1 MKRKSYISKA
11 NKIAYLNELVAVG
24 VQVFA
29 KQYPK
34 ISRQNCHCDALAD
47 FAMSKWVLAEEFF
60 CCCCGKSDDLQ
71 NGHLFTREWRAIRWD
86 RRNCGAQCSG
96 CNLKHEHNP
105 EPYRRVMVMRHGED
119 VVREVYDLGVAGSDL
134 SKMDKLEIALDRW
147 KKYLAVGDG
156 LTIIGRRS

>member
-1 MKRKSYISKA
+1 MKKCYISRA
-11 NKIAYLNELVAVG
+11 NKIAYLNELVEIG
-24 VQVFA
+24 VEAFA
-29 KQYPK
+29 KRYPK
-34 ISRQNCHCDALAD
+34 LVSKNSHVTALAD
-47 FAMSKWVLAEEFF
+47 FAMSTLVLTEETV
-60 CCCCGKSDDLQ
+60 CSCCGSTENLQ

-119 VVREVYDLGVAGSDL
+119 VVREVYDLGVAGSDF
-134 SKMDKLEIALDRW
+134 SKLDKLEIALDRW